1 MPSPSSRLFARRPR
15 RVAALAAAIVA
26 LGAGL
31 AACGGSDSKTPKHP
45 HLTTEQND
53 GITEIATNIQKYCLQ
68 GGAHANIERELQAL
82 ITAYQKKPTSIYT
95 NNQGTESTMR
105 EVVSAAADELEGCG
119 EEAGARKLRAEL
131 RGAG

>member
-1 MPSPSSRLFARRPR
+1 ML
-15 RVAALAAAIVA
+15 VA

-31 AACGGSDSKTPKHP
+31 TACGGSDSKAPKRP
-45 HLTTEQND
+45 HFTTKQND
-53 GITEIATNIQKYCLQ
+53 GITEIATNIQKYCLR

-95 NNQGTESTMR
+95 SNEGTESTMR
-105 EVVSAAADELEGCG
+105 EVVSAAAEELENCG